1 MADITPEEEI
11 KNLQAEV
18 EDLLMQ
24 IQELREENVR
34 LNSLI
39 GE

>member
-1 MADITPEEEI
+1 MADITPEEQIE
-11 KNLQAEV
+11 NLQAEI
-18 EDLLMQ
+18 EDLLTQ